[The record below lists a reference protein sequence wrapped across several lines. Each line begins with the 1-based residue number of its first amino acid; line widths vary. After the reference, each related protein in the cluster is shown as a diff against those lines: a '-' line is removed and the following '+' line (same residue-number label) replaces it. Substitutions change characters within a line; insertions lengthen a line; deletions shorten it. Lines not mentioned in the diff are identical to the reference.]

1 MIQLSNSL
9 YDTLKWIDLIVLPA
23 IGTAYA
29 GLAQIWGFPYPE
41 QITGTIMVICTLL
54 GSLLGISSATYY
66 KASGSIPMP
75 EDEVEVDNT
84 KLGEG

>member
-66 KASGSIPMP
+66 KASTTLP
-75 EDEVEVDNT
+75 ED
-84 KLGEG
+84 GE

>member
-1 MIQLSNSL
+1 MIIPNNV
-9 YDTLKWIDLIVLPA
+9 YDILKWIDLIVLPA

-41 QITGTIMVICTLL
+41 EITGTIMILCALL

-66 KASGSIPMP
+66 KASGSIEMP
-75 EDEVEVDNT
+75 KDEQEVDNT
-84 KLGEG
+84 EVGEG

>member
-1 MIQLSNSL
+1 MDTGEQIMIQLNDRV

-54 GSLLGISSATYY
+54 GSLLGISSANYY
-66 KASGSIPMP
+66 KSTTVLP
-75 EDEVEVDNT
+75 ED
-84 KLGEG
+84 GE

>member
-1 MIQLSNSL
+1 MIQLNDRV

-66 KASGSIPMP
+66 KSSTALP
-75 EDEVEVDNT
+75 ED
-84 KLGEG
+84 GE